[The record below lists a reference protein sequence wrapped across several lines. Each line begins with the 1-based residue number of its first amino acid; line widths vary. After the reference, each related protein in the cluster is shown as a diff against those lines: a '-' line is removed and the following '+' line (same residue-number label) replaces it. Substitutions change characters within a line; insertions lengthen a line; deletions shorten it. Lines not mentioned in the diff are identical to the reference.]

1 MLGSRR
7 GDGFSGVSR
16 RVSRPDKA
24 SDRPSGDARRASRSH
39 LTWHWTVWDRS
50 PLRSGGCAFQ
60 LKHEIAPV
68 PGQLADAKL
77 PLATPQLP
85 IVPRQPPA
93 TPVKTD
99 AMGLPVLP

>member
-1 MLGSRR
+1 
-7 GDGFSGVSR
+7 
-16 RVSRPDKA
+16 
-24 SDRPSGDARRASRSH
+24 
-39 LTWHWTVWDRS
+39 
-50 PLRSGGCAFQ
+50 
-60 LKHEIAPV
+60 
-68 PGQLADAKL
+68 L